1 MTPFPPSAPQR
12 PGWQA
17 YLPRP
22 KVVAATLTAL
32 LVVGLLTVA
41 DTAGVDLADWADQLL
56 VTAGAAAGGYL
67 QPEES

>member
-1 MTPFPPSAPQR
+1 MDHPTSQPSTS
-12 PGWQA
+12 WQA